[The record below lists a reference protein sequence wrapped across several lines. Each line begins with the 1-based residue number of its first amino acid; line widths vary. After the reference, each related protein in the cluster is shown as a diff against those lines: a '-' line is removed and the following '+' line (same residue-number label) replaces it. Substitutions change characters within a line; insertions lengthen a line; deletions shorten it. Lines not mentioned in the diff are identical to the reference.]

1 VRGSNVSLY
10 VIFLAYVQEMLV
22 KYTNLHAMKICQWK
36 LRHKMQFH
44 LEVRVEKYNRQLL
57 L

>member
-1 VRGSNVSLY
+1 MRGSKCITLRHFS
-10 VIFLAYVQEMLV
+10 AYVQEMLV

-44 LEVRVEKYNRQLL
+44 LEVRVENNRQLL